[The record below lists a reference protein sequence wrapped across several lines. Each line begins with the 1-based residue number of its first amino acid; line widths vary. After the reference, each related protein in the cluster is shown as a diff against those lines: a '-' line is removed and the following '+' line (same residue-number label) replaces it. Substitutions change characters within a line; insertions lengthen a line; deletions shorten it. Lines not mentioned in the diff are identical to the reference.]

1 MANVSLVAEGAR
13 SPQWS
18 KEVEHQRKV
27 GLGSVAD
34 VTAPI
39 GLVYATSD
47 ADLNGPACVSE
58 ADGIA
63 ERREGGTHQSKALLQ

>member
-47 ADLNGPACVSE
+47 ADLNGPACVFRGRWDCW
-58 ADGIA
+58 AP
-63 ERREGGTHQSKALLQ
+63 GGGHPPK